1 METGMDTKNRKR
13 LTKGGPSVKRWGTLV
28 VAIFVTGCTVG
39 PNYQRPATDVPTAW
53 GEVGPGAATRP
64 TTAAPAVRWW
74 TTFKDPQ
81 LDSLITRA
89 LESNLDLAR
98 ATARVR
104 EARAQRGV
112 VAADLYPNVDV
123 GGAYRHSR
131 SSFNGGDGNISVEQ
145 NLYTAGF
152 DALWEIDLFGGV
164 RRNVEAAEADIQAA
178 IEDRRDVLVTL
189 LAEVARN
196 YIDLRGFQ
204 RQVII
209 ARENLTA
216 QQETQ
221 SLTQTRANRGLASD
235 LDVVR
240 AAAQVSTTASA
251 IPLLDSQA
259 RQAMHRLGVLLGKDP
274 MALAKEL
281 EAPRVIPQ
289 PPPSVPIGMP
299 SDLLRRRPDIRRA
312 ERQLAAATARIG
324 VATAD
329 LFPKFS
335 LTGSLG
341 LSSDDFNDLADVR
354 SRYFSIGPSVSWP
367 IFDAGRI
374 TSNIEVQN
382 AREQQQL
389 LFYGQSVLNALQ
401 EVEDSLIAYARE
413 EARRKELWDAVE
425 ANRKAVALAKQ
436 LYDAGRV
443 DFLSVLQA
451 QRDLFLSEDALVRSD
466 QNLSNDLV
474 SLYKALGGGWE
485 IEVPAP
491 ATQPLR

>member
-1 METGMDTKNRKR
+1 MGMDTNSFNVRR
-13 LTKGGPSVKRWGTLV
+13 SMFNVRRSPFLLFILI
-28 VAIFVTGCTVG
+28 AFTGCTVG
-39 PNYQRPATDVPTAW
+39 PNYTPPTPDLPTAW

-74 TTFKDPQ
+74 TTFNDPQ
-81 LDSLITRA
+81 LDSLVTRA
-89 LESNLDLAR
+89 IESNLDLAR

-112 VAADLYPNVDV
+112 VNADLYPNVDV
-123 GGAYRHSR
+123 GGAYTHSR
-131 SSFNGGDGNISVEQ
+131 SSFNPGGGNISIEQ
-145 NLYTAGF
+145 NLLTIGF
-152 DALWEIDLFGGV
+152 DAAWEIDVFGGV
-164 RRNVEAAEADIQAA
+164 RRSVEAADADIQAA
-178 IEDRRDVLVTL
+178 IEDRRDVLVSL
-189 LAEVARN
+189 MAEVARN

-209 ARENLTA
+209 ARENLVA
-216 QQETQ
+216 QQETL

-251 IPLLDSQA
+251 IPLLESQA

-281 EAPRVIPQ
+281 ESPRVIPQ
-289 PPPSVPIGMP
+289 PPPTVPIGMP

-312 ERQLAAATARIG
+312 ERQLAASTARIG

-341 LSSDDFNDLADVR
+341 LSSDDFNDLADFR

-374 TSNIEVQN
+374 TSNIEVQS

-401 EVEDSLIAYARE
+401 EVEDALIAYAKQE
-413 EARRKELWDAVE
+413 THRKELWDAVE
-425 ANRKAVALAKQ
+425 ANRKAVTLAKQ
-436 LYDAGRV
+436 LHDAGRV

-451 QRDLFLSEDALVRSD
+451 QRDLFISEDALVRSD
-466 QNLSNDLV
+466 QNLSTNLV
-474 SLYKALGGGWE
+474 TLYKALGGGWE
-485 IEVPAP
+485 IESPT
-491 ATQPLR
+491 TQPTQ